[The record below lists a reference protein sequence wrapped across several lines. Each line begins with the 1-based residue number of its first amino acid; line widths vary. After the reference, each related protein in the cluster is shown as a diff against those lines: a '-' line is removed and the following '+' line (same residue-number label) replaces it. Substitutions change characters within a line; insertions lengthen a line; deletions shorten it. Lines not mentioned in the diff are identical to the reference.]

1 MNIKMNYQSWIV
13 LIIYQKELLYLIYI
27 VEHQKTNFMKDSHI
41 FLTQKVFTILLREM
55 ENIEYIKAIKNE
67 KIKIKINESLDLS
80 NIVKYKK
87 KNASLIYNIN
97 GIVMFDSEK
106 LEYIA
111 YTINQQNGKWYKY
124 VKENVVQVEL
134 TDFINIYDF
143 KIFPVILFYK
153 QEE

>member
-1 MNIKMNYQSWIV
+1 
-13 LIIYQKELLYLIYI
+13 
-27 VEHQKTNFMKDSHI
+27 
-41 FLTQKVFTILLREM
+41 
-55 ENIEYIKAIKNE
+55 
-67 KIKIKINESLDLS
+67 
-80 NIVKYKK
+80 
-87 KNASLIYNIN
+87 
-97 GIVMFDSEK
+97 MFDSEK